1 MKSLALL
8 LVVAAL
14 SLTSCG
20 PSKHEVATDKAEIKA
35 TLEHYLPKLALAY
48 SASDLNGLKGY
59 AAEKEVAA
67 VRKRVED
74 IAAQGRHLVPTFHS
88 VTIEK
93 IVVWGYANAY
103 VTTVEVWDL
112 KIYAAGT
119 STVLSQE
126 LEKSTRARYQLK
138 KYDGHWHI
146 LFRTIVQS

>member
-1 MKSLALL
+1 MRQLACLILL
-8 LVVAAL
+8 AAL
-14 SLTSCG
+14 PLSACG
-20 PSKHEVATDKAEIKA
+20 PSKEQVATDKAQIKA
-35 TLEHYLPKLALAY
+35 TLDQYLPKLAVAY

-59 AAEKEVAA
+59 AAEKEIAA

-74 IAAQGRHLVPTFHS
+74 IASQGRHLVPTFHS
-88 VTIEK
+88 LAIEK

-126 LEKSTRARYQLK
+126 LGKSTRARYQLK
-138 KYDGHWHI
+138 KDHGHWLI